1 MMLVGGN
8 KLSGIHGAHFGPGVH
23 IRYVP
28 DDPKRQS
35 ISSVEYQNNNTGV
48 TTVFASDASKQQA
61 ETLPKFDMQCVDC
74 HNRPT
79 HTFDLPDRALDKA
92 MAGGEI
98 SVTLPF
104 IKREGLKLLQATY
117 DSQAQAS
124 ERIRS
129 GIAEFYRQN
138 HSELFKQRSADI
150 TGAANAIVAI
160 YNRNVFPELK
170 VTWGT
175 YPNNLG
181 HMDSPG
187 CFRCHDGSHTSRDG
201 KTITSDCSA
210 CHETLAMD
218 EAKPD
223 ILKTLGIEE
232 RISTIQ
238 KH

>member
-1 MMLVGGN
+1 
-8 KLSGIHGAHFGPGVH
+8 
-23 IRYVP
+23 
-28 DDPKRQS
+28 
-35 ISSVEYQNNNTGV
+35 
-48 TTVFASDASKQQA
+48 
-61 ETLPKFDMQCVDC
+61 
-74 HNRPT
+74 
-79 HTFDLPDRALDKA
+79 